1 MEKDYKKMYEDALN
15 RAMNLALTNNIS
27 ALAAGEI
34 FPELNEAE
42 DERIRTA
49 QLDYWRSVGGNE
61 WYGVPVQETIAWLE
75 KQGEKSNIHQD
86 AEDYLRCQHTIRVLE
101 YARSLDAYNQ
111 YGKESINKD
120 IAWLEKQGE
129 QNPAD
134 KIEPKFH
141 QDDWITNGACI
152 IKITSIDDRY
162 YWHDNDCAGGDI
174 KSIDK
179 EYHLWTIQDAK
190 DGDVLYCKI
199 DDDTEIIVMCSGINI
214 HNNVDSYCRYNSKLG
229 FNTYIT
235 NVLDAEHDFITPATK
250 EQRDILFQKIKEAGY
265 EWDAEKKELKKIDQ
279 KPACKEDDESWFK
292 ELELMALSFS
302 NDDSY
307 RKQFFE
313 WLKSLKDRVK
323 QKQKWSEDDS
333 RILNNVKAYI
343 VYAAGQ
349 RGVKDELFKEAN
361 EWLNYLPI
369 GFIYNKNYN
378 EDMVT
383 LVIDELK
390 QIANNNNA
398 PEQYKVEIDWLK
410 SLRPQPKQEWSKDDE
425 KIKSLI
431 ISTLTSMGTLNLE
444 RYHHMNLDEVK
455 NWLKSLKDRVQPQ
468 PKQEWS
474 EEDEEF
480 ISILIERINQLYV
493 VSEKLCK
500 YEDRDRLNPKHKDWL
515 IEKIKSLKPN
525 HWKPSEKEMI
535 DLYYAA
541 KQLSVTRP
549 SLKTLY
555 EHLNTI

>member
-34 FPELNEAE
+34 FHELRESE
-42 DERIRTA
+42 DEKIRKELITY
-49 QLDYWRSVGGNE
+49 LDTQDAISNRKDKDFKSW
-61 WYGVPVQETIAWLE
+61 IAWLE
-75 KQGEKSNIHQD
+75 KQGKQLNAHQD
-86 AEDYLRCQHTIRVLE
+86 IEDNLRRQSTIQVLE

-129 QNPAD
+129 HKPAD

-141 QDDWITNGACI
+141 NDDWITNGACI

-162 YWHDNDCAGGDI
+162 YWHDNDCAGDI

-179 EYHLWTIQDAK
+179 EYRLWTIQDAN
-190 DGDVLYCKI
+190 DGDVLYCKK
-199 DDDTEIIVMCSGINI
+199 DDDTEIIVMYSGINI

-235 NVLDAEHDFITPATK
+235 NVLDAEHDFIIPATK
-250 EQRDILFQKIKEAGY
+250 EQRDLLFQKIKEAGY
-265 EWDAEKKELKKIDQ
+265 EWDTEKKELKKIDQ

-343 VYAAGQ
+343 GYAAGQ

-410 SLRPQPKQEWSKDDE
+410 SLRPQLKQEWSKDDE

-455 NWLKSLKDRVQPQ
+455 NWLKSLK
-468 PKQEWS
+468 
-474 EEDEEF
+474 
-480 ISILIERINQLYV
+480 
-493 VSEKLCK
+493 
-500 YEDRDRLNPKHKDWL
+500 
-515 IEKIKSLKPN
+515 PN